1 MKFDHV
7 ALISKNIEKTV
18 KWYVENLNA
27 EILYQDETWGL
38 VEIAGTRIAFTIPS
52 QHPPHIAFAVDSL
65 EKIPGAAKIHRDGSI
80 SSYVSDPD
88 GNFIEYIYWP
98 KTPDQ

>member
-1 MKFDHV
+1 MLFDHV
-7 ALISKNIEKTV
+7 ALNVTNIKNAIE
-18 KWYVENLNA
+18 WYVSNLDA
-27 EILYQDETWGL
+27 KVLFQDETWGL
-38 VEIAGTRIAFTIPS
+38 VDIAGTRIAFTIPS

-98 KTPDQ
+98 ENA

>member
-1 MKFDHV
+1 MLFDHV
-7 ALISKNIEKTV
+7 ALNVTNIKNAIE
-18 KWYVENLNA
+18 WYVSNLDA
-27 EILYQDETWGL
+27 KVLFQDETWGL